1 MRAWAGFGKPL
12 CYGWLLLAAVSCT
25 GAVEGNQLGGSGPLG
40 PMGGGVAGS
49 GSSGTASVPGGGSSA
64 GGGGSTVP
72 GGGVMPQTFTC
83 ASTATPDPGPSP
95 LGLLSRTQY
104 LNTLSGLFSKVP
116 DLSTSLGADTNYS
129 VTFGS
134 GQADI
139 DQVQVGGFQAAA
151 ETIATAVAADPKQLA
166 ALAPC
171 ATGADKRVCAQ
182 SFLQSFGALAYRSPI
197 TDPADIARHMAVY
210 DAGAKVNDAHGLQL
224 LIEAMLQSPRF
235 LYRVELGTKEAVG
248 ASAVKLSQFEVAA
261 RLSYMVWDSAP
272 DATLTAAAT
281 AGQLATKDQVAAQL
295 TRMLADQKGASFV
308 RRFLEGWT
316 QTASV
321 SGLVKDTTLYP
332 QWSAS
337 GSTLPASIKAQ
348 ASAFFDNVLSAGKGN
363 LQTLLTSTT
372 VFANKDLA
380 PYYGS
385 SMTDATLS
393 PITVSN
399 GQVSGLLT
407 LPAVLSVQAKPDES
421 WPIYRGRFVREELFC
436 QNMPPPPPNIPKPPD
451 VMPGVSTRARL
462 TQHETNPAC
471 SSCHSLMDPIGF
483 GFEAYD
489 AIGRFRSTDGGQPVD
504 ATGTLSGTD
513 VDGTFNGVVELGQKL
528 ASSSTVREC
537 VARQWFRFSTNRLEQ
552 DADGCS
558 MKSISDAFAAA
569 GNSINA
575 LPQAL
580 VESDAFLYRRPI
592 QVSQ

>member
-12 CYGWLLLAAVSCT
+12 RYGWLLLAAVSCT
-25 GAVEGNQLGGSGPLG
+25 SGVADGNAPGGSDPLDPLGG
-40 PMGGGVAGS
+40 GGAGS
-49 GSSGTASVPGGGSSA
+49 GSSGVPGGGSAVS
-64 GGGGSTVP
+64 GGGGAVP
-72 GGGVMPQTFTC
+72 GGGLMPPTFTC

-104 LNTLSGLFSKVP
+104 LNTLNGLFGKVP
-116 DLSTSLGADTNYS
+116 DLSTALGADTNYS

-166 ALAPC
+166 TLSPC
-171 ATGADKRVCAQ
+171 ATGADKRACAQ

-197 TDPADIARHMAVY
+197 TDPVDIARHMAVY

-248 ASAVKLSQFEVAA
+248 DHAVKLSPYEVAA
-261 RLSYMVWDSAP
+261 RLSYLVWDSAP
-272 DATLTAAAT
+272 DATLTAAAS

-295 TRMLADQKGASFV
+295 TRLLADAKGKSFV

-321 SGLVKDTTLYP
+321 GGLIKDTTLYP

-348 ASAFFDNVLSAGKGN
+348 ALAFFDDVLSTGKGN

-393 PITVSN
+393 PVTVSN

-421 WPIYRGRFVREELFC
+421 WPIYRGRFVREELLC

-451 VMPGVSTRARL
+451 VTPGVSTRARL

-471 SSCHSLMDPIGF
+471 SACHSLMDPVGF

-489 AIGRFRSTDGGQPVD
+489 AIGRFRTTDGGKPVD
-504 ATGTLSGTD
+504 ASGTLNGTD
-513 VDGTFNGVVELGQKL
+513 VDGSFNGVVELGQKL
-528 ASSSTVREC
+528 ASSSIVRQC
-537 VARQWFRFSTNRLEQ
+537 VARQWFRFSTNRLEEGE
-552 DADGCS
+552 DGCS
-558 MKSISDAFAAA
+558 MKGISDAFAAA